1 MAEKEPKNG
10 KETASEDEAFDN
22 YIRPKIDL
30 LDKELI
36 AKRTDESFV
45 RDNLLRRFIE
55 KIDQG
60 KWDGY
65 LKEERLERL
74 EAKIAEFL
82 DVVDLEQ
89 MEIIKG
95 KTNFDA
101 RIHKGERSVSGP
113 AGKIVKVHRRGIKE
127 KGTGKIIVMPFVE
140 VGDGSI
146 ESISKQAAD
155 TKVSEE
161 DEPELKD
168 REEIGRSG
176 LEEGRERKEESM
188 TLEEVPEK
196 PGTIE
201 ELKIELA
208 EAEKILEQ
216 IPAIRQGLEEAYQEN
231 TALKQDNDELK
242 RENKKLKVWVEE
254 FEKNQE
260 TSIDSE
266 IENVFQKN
274 LEHFKEDV
282 RVFYEEWQEK
292 HQENLKLEQEGNQA
306 CQDLGIDNIFSSY
319 GMKEA
324 KLINTEVVSVH
335 NLLGKME
342 LKEFII
348 KSWDLQSQFES
359 IKEKNKNLSVPWDS
373 VIVNFIKGLPER
385 VGNKE
390 IQRFKDIPE
399 SLKIFVQH
407 RGFETFLPKRGDD
420 LKLSEFR
427 ILDEVKD
434 DEVGRRISATIS
446 PGLKR
451 GDDIIVKAGIYLAK

>member
-10 KETASEDEAFDN
+10 KEIETEDKFFDN
-22 YIRPKIDL
+22 LINS
-30 LDKELI
+30 LDKELKTKK
-36 AKRTDESFV
+36 ANKSYVEEE
-45 RDNLLRRFIE
+45 LLNGLIGT
-55 KIDQG
+55 IDQE
-60 KWDGY
+60 KWSGR
-65 LKEERLERL
+65 LNGERLERL
-74 EAKIAEFL
+74 ETKIAEFL
-82 DVVDLEQ
+82 DVVGLEQ
-89 MEIIKG
+89 IKIREG
-95 KTNFDA
+95 KTDFDA

-176 LEEGRERKEESM
+176 LEEERERKEESM

-216 IPAIRQGLEEAYQEN
+216 IPTIRQGLEEAYQEN
-231 TALKQDNDELK
+231 TALKQENDELK
-242 RENKKLKVWVEE
+242 TENERLRVQVEE
-254 FEKNQE
+254 SEKRQN
-260 TSIDSE
+260 TGKASLDSN
-266 IENVFQKN
+266 IESVFQEKLN
-274 LEHFKEDV
+274 HFKEDV